1 MTIKKVNASANLFL
15 ILNFVRVIS
24 CLKKENKRLRINCV
38 IVFLKK
44 TIDLFVLFTFDLI
57 VSLWKL

>member
-38 IVFLKK
+38 IVFFKEN
-44 TIDLFVLFTFDLI
+44 D
-57 VSLWKL
+57 